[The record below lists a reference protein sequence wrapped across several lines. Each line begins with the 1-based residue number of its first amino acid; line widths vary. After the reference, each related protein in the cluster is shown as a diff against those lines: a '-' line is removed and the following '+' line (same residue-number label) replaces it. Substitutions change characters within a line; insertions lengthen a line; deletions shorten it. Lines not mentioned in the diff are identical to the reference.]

1 MLEVAQ
7 FADHDVS
14 RSGEGED
21 GAAMRAE
28 GRIRAENRHPRT
40 VDVVGLQNFPRVYNF
55 SVK

>member
-1 MLEVAQ
+1 LLEVAQ

-40 VDVVGLQNFPRVYNF
+40 VVGLQNFPRVYNF